1 VLSVTNSNRAF
12 VLFQLKQYKITGAC
26 YTFGS
31 PPVGTK
37 AFDDDIKTPIYRV
50 VNHVDIVPRLPNPI
64 LVHGVRL
71 LALLVGVVLSP
82 FAGFIAQVKE
92 SAWFDK
98 LSKALIDAQKSRKLA
113 TWAEH
118 RR

>member
-1 VLSVTNSNRAF
+1 MGRE
-12 VLFQLKQYKITGAC
+12 QLEFAVKFLASDITGAC

-37 AFDDDIKTPIYRV
+37 AFDYDIKTPIYRV

-64 LVHGVRL
+64 LVYGVRL

-82 FAGFIAQVKE
+82 FAGLISQIRE
-92 SAWFDK
+92 SAWFDSVSAFIE
-98 LSKALIDAQKSRKLA
+98 LTMVL
-113 TWAEH
+113 
-118 RR
+118 